1 MLVPQGF
8 AARMGK
14 QNPQDPLLLQVMPR
28 VDELHTTPGYCQDPV
43 GDNQATMAPGV
54 LHKYSGR
61 TLLITT
67 GACSIHCRYC
77 FRRHFPYSDSNSCG
91 INMQPAL
98 EYLKSNQDITEVI
111 LSGGDP
117 LMLSDT
123 ALSEL
128 IRGLEQ
134 IGHIQRLRIHS
145 RMPVTLPERVT
156 PELVQLLTASRFQT
170 IIVVHSNHA
179 NELDASVAVAVKR
192 LSQQGITLL
201 NQSVLLRGINDS
213 TEVLYRLCTR
223 LFSIG
228 ILPYYLHMLDRVQG
242 AMHFEVGTSEAI
254 LIHNQLQA
262 LLPGYLVPK
271 LVYEKAG
278 AKSKSPV
285 LL

>member
-1 MLVPQGF
+1 MLVPRSF
-8 AARMGK
+8 AGRMEK

-28 VDELHTTPGYCQDPV
+28 HDELRTTPDYCLDPV
-43 GDNQATMAPGV
+43 GDTEATMAPGV

-61 TLLITT
+61 ALLITT

-77 FRRHFPYSDSNSCG
+77 FRRHFPYSDSNSRG

-117 LMLSDT
+117 LMLSDI
-123 ALSEL
+123 ALEDL
-128 IRGLEQ
+128 ILSLEQ

-156 PELVQLLTASRFQT
+156 PELVQVLTASRFQT

-179 NELDASVAVAVKR
+179 HELDASVAVVMKR

-213 TEVLYRLCTR
+213 TEVLYQLCTR

-228 ILPYYLHMLDRVQG
+228 ILPYYLHILDRVQG
-242 AMHFEVGTSEAI
+242 AMHFEVGASEAI
-254 LIHNQLQA
+254 FIHNQLRT
-262 LLPGYLVPK
+262 LLPGYVVPK

-278 AKSKSPV
+278 AKSKLPV
-285 LL
+285 ST